1 MGGVF
6 FVFQTPLRYRE
17 GTSNTPPGLSRAAIL
32 ELENV
37 CKGEERKGAGQMKDV
52 PVTWF
57 IERLWVQERGRGSG
71 ATAVKVRRHQGIEP
85 GMVD

>member
-17 GTSNTPPGLSRAAIL
+17 GTSNTLPGLSRAAIL
-32 ELENV
+32 GLENV

-52 PVTWF
+52 
-57 IERLWVQERGRGSG
+57 L
-71 ATAVKVRRHQGIEP
+71 AA
-85 GMVD
+85 